1 MILVQNTK
9 LMITRIVR
17 DMHSYNLYT
26 LVCYHV
32 SILLYETSKII
43 KDFLQVV
50 NPVIADPS
58 GSLPDKEQEYRFLQA
73 DNIPG
78 EAHPHGSFYALPL
91 PSAARKPV
99 IPEKANNRKD
109 PWS

>member
-1 MILVQNTK
+1 
-9 LMITRIVR
+9 
-17 DMHSYNLYT
+17 MHSYNLCT

-58 GSLPDKEQEYRFLQA
+58 GSLADEEQEYRFLQA

-78 EAHPHGSFYALPL
+78 EAHPHGRLLRPPSSNPL
-91 PSAARKPV
+91 P
-99 IPEKANNRKD
+99 ENQ
-109 PWS
+109 